1 MSSTTRVYVGR
12 LGGMI
17 VRGPDAESIGRVR
30 DVVVSIRSAGHASR
44 ALGLVVEMTNKRRIF
59 VPLLRVAAI
68 EPSEITLVSGSV
80 SIREFKPRAGE
91 LTVMKDLIGSK
102 IHINDP
108 ELEHLHGKPVEI
120 ADIELE
126 RTRTRDWVI
135 SRVAVFSVRSAF
147 GRRTG
152 LEVTPWSHVQGVT
165 AGGIGT
171 SDATAELIAS
181 FDDMRP
187 ADIATVI
194 HELPAM
200 QRQQVAEELDDE
212 RLADILQELPDDHQ
226 AELIEAMDIERAADV
241 LEEMDPDDAADLLG
255 ELPDEKADV
264 LLELMDP
271 EESAPVRRLMDF
283 SPDTVGALMTPEPLI
298 LTPQTT
304 VAEALAMARN
314 PDLPTSQSSMVF
326 VVRPP
331 TSTPTGKYL
340 GCVHLQKL
348 LREPPSTLI
357 GGILDPD
364 LPPLYA
370 SDSQEVAARYF
381 ALYNLVCGPVL
392 DEDDHLLGAVAVDD
406 LLDHML
412 PEDWREHGLRPNVAK
427 AAPTAVTRG

>member
-1 MSSTTRVYVGR
+1 MSSATRVYVGR
-12 LGGMI
+12 LVGMI

-30 DVVVSIRSAGHASR
+30 DVVVSVRSAGQASR

-91 LTVMKDLIGSK
+91 LTVMKDLIGAK
-102 IHINDP
+102 IHVDDP

-126 RTRTRDWVI
+126 RTRTRDWVL
-135 SRVAVFSVRSAF
+135 SRAAIFSVRSAF

-152 LEVTPWSHVQGVT
+152 LQVTPWSHVLGIS

-171 SDATAELIAS
+171 SNATAELIAS

-194 HELPAM
+194 HELPSQ

-314 PDLPTSQSSMVF
+314 PELPTSQSSMVF

-331 TSTPTGKYL
+331 TATPTGKYL

-348 LREPPSTLI
+348 LREPPGSLI

-370 SDSQEVAARYF
+370 DDTQETAARYF
-381 ALYNLVCGPVL
+381 AMYNLVCGPVL

-406 LLDHML
+406 LLDHLL
-412 PEDWREHGLRPNVAK
+412 PENWREHGLRP
-427 AAPTAVTRG
+427 APAVKPKEVTRG